1 MVTVFLLHMLAK
13 RKEEACPIAT
23 PQVAGSHSLQLYHAH
38 RALWQA
44 VLLLAWCT
52 QLLSSS
58 SVQPLKE
65 LKFINTFFFSL
76 YSIILN
82 KWHLKCY
89 LTESEC
95 SSYGDHE
102 QP

>member
-23 PQVAGSHSLQLYHAH
+23 PQVAGSHSLQLC
-38 RALWQA
+38 RA
-44 VLLLAWCT
+44 VLLLARCT

-65 LKFINTFFFSL
+65 LKFINTFVFSL

-95 SSYGDHE
+95 SYGDHE